1 MNIVVNL
8 NKPRGMTSFEAVAAV
23 KRRFKVRKAGH
34 AGTLDPL
41 ATGVLV
47 VCLNEAT
54 KIAGVLSHFE
64 KEYVFTARLG
74 EATDTYDAEGSVIRR
89 VEDVSVTTDE
99 IRACWNGSPA
109 RSSRSRRCTRQ
120 SRGRAG
126 PSTSWRAR
134 G

>member
-54 KIAGVLSHFE
+54 KIAGLLSHFE

-74 EATDTYDAEGSVIRR
+74 EATDTYDAEGSVVRR

-99 IRACWNGSPA
+99 IRNLLERFTGEIEQVPPMYSAIKREGRPLYELA
-109 RSSRSRRCTRQ
+109 RK
-120 SRGRAG
+120 G
-126 PSTSWRAR
+126 
-134 G
+134 